1 MVNDGIL
8 RKVEGGEQRAESTKR
23 ERESAVVLGRSGN
36 CLSVV
41 VCQEGAGL
49 AWLVGM
55 SE

>member
-8 RKVEGGEQRAESTKR
+8 RKVKGGERRAEGTKR
-23 ERESAVVLGRSGN
+23 ERERAVVLGRSGN

-49 AWLVGM
+49 AWLVGRY
-55 SE
+55 E